1 MDYIKEAEGYLR
13 NYTDLTDAVENL
25 EKELEF
31 LEEEITGAK
40 AIDYSGMPGGGGAA
54 LPDDRLVNLLY
65 QKQIKEKSLEL
76 TKKKIKLIDSVLS
89 QMAVGEGNEQ
99 DEKVLRKFFIDNIRG
114 QALEKE
120 FGVSER
126 HVYRMKGKAIRRF
139 AIQIFGIKGL
149 GE

>member
-1 MDYIKEAEGYLR
+1 MDYVKEAEGYLR
-13 NYTDLTDAVENL
+13 SYTDLTEAVENL
-25 EKELEF
+25 ENELDF
-31 LEEEITGAK
+31 LEEELTGAK
-40 AIDYSGMPGGGGAA
+40 AIDYSGMPGGGGAS

-65 QKQIKEKSLEL
+65 KKQIKEKSLEL
-76 TKKKIKLIDSVLS
+76 TKKKIDHIDLVLS
-89 QMAVGEGNEQ
+89 QLSIGEGNEQ
-99 DEKVLRKFFIDNIRG
+99 DEKVLRKFFIDNLRG

-120 FGVSER
+120 FTVSER

>member
-1 MDYIKEAEGYLR
+1 MDYAKEAENYLKS
-13 NYTDLTDAVENL
+13 YPDLL
-25 EKELEF
+25 ESIDNIKNELEY

-54 LPDDRLVNLLY
+54 LPDDRIVNLLY
-65 QKQIKEKSLEL
+65 QKQIKERALEL
-76 TKKKIKLIDSVLS
+76 TEKRVQHIDSILAQLS
-89 QMAVGEGNEQ
+89 VGEGNEQ
-99 DEKVLRKFFIDNIRG
+99 DEKVLRKFFIENLRG
-114 QALEKE
+114 QTLEKE

-139 AIQIFGIKGL
+139 AIQFFGVKVH

>member
-1 MDYIKEAEGYLR
+1 MDYVKEAEGYLR
-13 NYTDLTDAVENL
+13 SYPDLVESIENIN
-25 EKELEF
+25 KELEY

-40 AIDYSGMPGGGGAA
+40 AIDYSGMPGGGGAS

-65 QKQIKEKSLEL
+65 QKQIKERALDL
-76 TKKKIKLIDSVLS
+76 TKKKIQHIDSILTQLS
-89 QMAVGEGNEQ
+89 EGEGNEQ
-99 DEKVLRKFFIDNIRG
+99 DEKVLRKFFIENLRG

-139 AIQIFGIKGL
+139 AIQFFGVKIH